1 MYFKKTKSFILSAA
15 MTVGIAGLAPSY
27 SFAKDKD
34 REEQVKYND
43 TPRAVRDTL
52 DQERGR
58 YEIRRIDHV
67 VRDGKEFYRATLDTK
82 GGQDTVVRVN
92 PSGKVLSS
100 ESVNDPTE
108 HSASVRRD
116 YNDRDE
122 STIVKYNAV
131 PARVRDV
138 LDRERGSRDLKT
150 IYHVNKDGRDY
161 YNAIV
166 DDRNGVRS
174 VRVSADGRLLSEEDL
189 REVHTASGRY
199 DSSSSSSTGARHQ
212 VSNYDLPRGGERM
225 DYERLPGEVKTTMGH
240 ELGRDRVADVYRY
253 DSRGST
259 VYEAET
265 SNGRI
270 IRVDSA
276 GRLVN
281 PDRAYDNGDRIAF
294 DRLPGEVKTAL
305 GREAG
310 QDRVRDVYQ
319 YQRSG
324 HTIYEA
330 NVAGPNGDR
339 TVRVDDTGHLL
350 RSAR

>member
-1 MYFKKTKSFILSAA
+1 MQPKKAKAFILSAA
-15 MTVGIAGLAPSY
+15 MTVGVAGLAPTFT
-27 SFAKDKD
+27 FAKEKD
-34 REEQVKYND
+34 RDEQVKYND
-43 TPRAVRDTL
+43 TPRAVRDAL
-52 DQERGR
+52 DRERGR
-58 YEIRRIDHV
+58 YEIKRIDHV
-67 VRDGKEFYRATLDTK
+67 DRNGQEFYRATIDTK
-82 GGQDTVVRVN
+82 GGEDTVVRVN
-92 PSGKVLSS
+92 PSGKILSS
-100 ESVNDPTE
+100 EQVNDPTE
-108 HSASVRRD
+108 RNAGVRRD
-116 YNDRDE
+116 VINDRDE
-122 STIVKYNAV
+122 STVVKYNSV

-138 LDRERGSRDLKT
+138 LDRERGNRDFKI

-166 DDRNGVRS
+166 DERNGDRS

-189 REVHTASGRY
+189 REVRTAGARY
-199 DSSSSSSTGARHQ
+199 DSGVRRDVGAN
-212 VSNYDLPRGGERM
+212 NYDLPRGGERM
-225 DYERLPGEVKTTMGH
+225 DYDRLPGDVKTSMGH
-240 ELGRDRVADVYRY
+240 ELGRDRVTDVYRY

-270 IRVDSA
+270 IRVDSS

-281 PDRAYDNGDRIAF
+281 PDRAYDNGDRIAY

-319 YQRSG
+319 YQRNG
-324 HTIYEA
+324 RTIYEA
-330 NVAGPNGDR
+330 TVAGPNGDR
-339 TVRVDDTGHLL
+339 TIRVDDTGHLL